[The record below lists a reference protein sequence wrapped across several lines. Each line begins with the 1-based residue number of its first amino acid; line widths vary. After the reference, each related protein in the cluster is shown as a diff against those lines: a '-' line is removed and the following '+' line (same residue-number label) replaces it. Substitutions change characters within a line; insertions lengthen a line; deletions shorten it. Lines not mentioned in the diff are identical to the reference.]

1 MEPRWSP
8 DGRDLYFLDGAVRL
22 VAATV
27 RASASGVDVTDLKP
41 LLDASGLAV
50 DIFHTSYDILP
61 GGGASSSHGSRPNAR
76 RRSPPWWRRRT
87 GSRTCGRALSG
98 SQAIAQAW
106 WADHHSRARSCD
118 QASAPPS

>member
-61 GGGASSSHGSRPNAR
+61 GGGLHLRTAAVRTHGDGAR
-76 RRSPPWWRRRT
+76 LGGGGELVR
-87 GSRTCGRALSG
+87 GRAG
-98 SQAIAQAW
+98 A
-106 WADHHSRARSCD
+106 H
-118 QASAPPS
+118 